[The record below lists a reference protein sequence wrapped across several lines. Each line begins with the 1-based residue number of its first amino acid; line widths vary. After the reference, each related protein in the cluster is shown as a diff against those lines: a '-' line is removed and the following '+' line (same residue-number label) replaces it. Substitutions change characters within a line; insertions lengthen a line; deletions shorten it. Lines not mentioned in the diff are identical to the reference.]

1 MQIKSNFISFL
12 QNFLQYLILVSL
24 FNPLSQKINLKI
36 NPYLKKTLFEMDIKE
51 ILILSITKKCKKIY
65 VDDIDKELYRVL
77 KKYCTNTDLLKS
89 VFMSSV
95 DSFFIEFYLSPDYEN
110 IIHEFKIK
118 RKPNNKSFLFFE
130 EFLQNQTE
138 EDALLY
144 RAAVNILLH
153 EVKQKKDKKY
163 HKRKEFDKLEYFRD
177 L

>member
-1 MQIKSNFISFL
+1 
-12 QNFLQYLILVSL
+12 
-24 FNPLSQKINLKI
+24 
-36 NPYLKKTLFEMDIKE
+36 MDIKE

-65 VDDIDKELYRVL
+65 ADDIDKELYRVL

-89 VFMSSV
+89 VFTSSV

-118 RKPNNKSFLFFE
+118 RKPINKSFLFFE
-130 EFLQNQTE
+130 EFLQSQTE

-153 EVKQKKDKKY
+153 EVKQKKDKK
-163 HKRKEFDKLEYFRD
+163 
-177 L
+177 